1 MKIYKMYQVYFF
13 ILAILLAISSCGQT
27 GPLYLPETENFD
39 EKNLVE
45 LEITSQTKRD

>member
-1 MKIYKMYQVYFF
+1 MHRVHLF
-13 ILAILLAISSCGQT
+13 ILVTLSAISSCGQT

-45 LEITSQTKRD
+45 LEITSQTIKD

>member
-1 MKIYKMYQVYFF
+1 MHLVHLF
-13 ILAILLAISSCGQT
+13 ILVTLSAISSCGQT

-45 LEITSQTKRD
+45 LEITSQKIRD